1 MISNSQ
7 GQRILYG
14 SHQFRQRNR
23 WGVVLGITLLG
34 VFLSARSQ
42 AATFTV
48 NNPLDVVDA
57 APGNGVCETAPG
69 NGVCTLRAAIQ
80 ETNALAGADEII
92 LPPNTYLLTIVSE
105 LGITGSL
112 TFTGGDASTTIID
125 GNKSVRPN
133 SRVLVAGSGITVNI
147 SGVTIRNGGT
157 GGGGGGI
164 FNVGTLTLTNSTV
177 SGNNAGENGG
187 GIYNS
192 GTLTLTNSTVSGN
205 NAGDGGGGIRN
216 SGTLTL
222 TNSTVSGNNAGGDGG
237 GIYDFSGTAN
247 SFNSTITD
255 NRSDADLNGTGI
267 GGGVHNAAAATFTFQ
282 NTILAGNSE
291 TLRVGNFFVA
301 TTGECDGTII
311 SSGNNLMENYDT
323 SRCTVTGNPLLADPK
338 LGPLQNNGGST
349 QTHALL
355 ASSPAIDAGDPG
367 GCRDNLGALLTTDQR
382 GFPRPA
388 VGCDIGAYELLTA
401 TLTVASTNS
410 TGGVAV
416 TLSPSDNN
424 GQGNGTTQFIR
435 TYNNGVAVSLTAS
448 PTAPGGNSFSSW
460 SGCDSLSGVGGV
472 TCNVTMSTD
481 RTVTAAYGF
490 SISINDVTVREG
502 DAGTKSAVFTVTL
515 SRASNQNVTVNYS
528 TANGTAIA
536 GSDYMSQMGI
546 LTFIAG
552 QTTKFITVSV
562 MGDTVPEPNKTF
574 FVNLTNPTGGFTI
587 ADGQGMGTIIDD
599 DGVVSTNVV
608 AAVLPSS
615 RSVQVGTP
623 ATAFATIINAGA
635 ATAIACEI
643 SSITSMPAALTFQTT
658 DSATNQLTGAPN
670 TPVDIAPGGLQTFVF
685 ALMPTAPIASTDVQ
699 FTFDCANANAAP
711 INSGVNTLPFSA
723 SATPV
728 PDIVA
733 LAATLTNDGI
743 LNISGTNGTGAFA
756 VATVNVGASG
766 SITASADTGNATLPV
781 NIFLCQT
788 NPATGQCV
796 SGIGSSVTTQINAN
810 ATPTFGIFVEGSGNV
825 PFDPAANRVFVRFRD
840 GGSVTRGSTSVAVRT
855 E

>member
-48 NNPLDVVDA
+48 NNPLDLVDA

-205 NAGDGGGGIRN
+205 NTGEDGGGISNANAGTVTLTNSTVSGNNAGDGGGGIRN

-291 TLRVGNFFVA
+291 TQRVGNFFVA

-338 LGPLQNNGGST
+338 LGPLQNNGGPT

-460 SGCDSLSGVGGV
+460 TGCDSLSGVGGV

-490 SISINDVTVREG
+490 SIFINDVTVREG

-733 LAATLTNDGI
+733 LAATPTNDGI
-743 LNISGTNGTGAFA
+743 
-756 VATVNVGASG
+756 
-766 SITASADTGNATLPV
+766 
-781 NIFLCQT
+781 
-788 NPATGQCV
+788 
-796 SGIGSSVTTQINAN
+796 
-810 ATPTFGIFVEGSGNV
+810 
-825 PFDPAANRVFVRFRD
+825 
-840 GGSVTRGSTSVAVRT
+840 
-855 E
+855 